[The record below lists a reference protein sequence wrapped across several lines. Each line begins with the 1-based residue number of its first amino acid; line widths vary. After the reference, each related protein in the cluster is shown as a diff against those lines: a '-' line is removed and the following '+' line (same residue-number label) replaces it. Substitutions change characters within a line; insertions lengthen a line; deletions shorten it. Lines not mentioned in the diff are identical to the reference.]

1 MLPEQFAYITI
12 FISLIGVPFYVR
24 DIFMGK
30 TKPNFVSW
38 FFWMLAPF
46 IGVFLELKAGA
57 GLSVL
62 PVFLAGFVCV
72 PILVAAAIKR
82 NAYWRITFFDVACGV
97 FSFLSILLW
106 VSTKSTDISIVFAIL
121 ADLFA
126 ALPTIIKSWNF
137 PETETAVVYAPGVI
151 NNTIGLL
158 IIRKWTF
165 SQYSFGFYF
174 ILVNLTLLILISRK
188 KILKLAISH

>member
-1 MLPEQFAYITI
+1 MLPEQLGYITI
-12 FISLIGVPFYVR
+12 LISLIGVPFYVR
-24 DIFMGK
+24 DIFLGK

-72 PILVAAAIKR
+72 PVLIAATVKH
-82 NAYWRITFFDVACGV
+82 NGYWKITSFDVGCGI
-97 FSFLSILLW
+97 FSMVSIILW
-106 VSTKSTDISIVFAIL
+106 VATRNTDISIIFAIL

-126 ALPTIIKSWNF
+126 AIPTIIKSYKF
-137 PETETAVVYAPGVI
+137 PETETAIMYMPGII

-158 IIRKWTF
+158 IVHKWIF
-165 SQYSFGFYF
+165 SQYSFGIYF
-174 ILVNLTLLILISRK
+174 ILVNLTLVFLISRK
-188 KILKLAISH
+188 KIFT